1 MPGSNLSLIE
11 KLLDALN
18 MSGSVRTASSVII
31 ALGVI
36 LICGFLMTRLTKL
49 LKLPNVTAYII
60 TGILIG
66 PSVINVIP
74 QGFIDNTD
82 FLSDIALAFIA
93 FTAGQFFKVSEL
105 KKAGWKVV
113 IITLFEALAAFIIV
127 FVLCKFAFRLTTAF
141 SLVLAAL
148 SSATAPASTM
158 MTIKQTK
165 AKGDYVNTLLEV
177 VALDDVV
184 TLILYSVA
192 ISICMALT
200 NGGKVGFME
209 VGWPIIEN
217 IICLLLGFIFGFVLR
232 FLISSKRT
240 TDNRLIIVVAVLLL
254 FCGVCSLFGQSPLL
268 GCMAIGMVYTNTAKN
283 EEKLFAQVNYFIPPI
298 MLLFF
303 VRSGMTFSFSAF
315 TTSSTF
321 AVVPLVVI
329 AIVYF
334 FARIAGKYGGAFL
347 GGLVTRAPAKTRN
360 FLGLGLIPQAGVAIG
375 LAAMGSRIFES
386 NGLPMEATALTTII
400 LASSILY
407 ELIGPGCAKLGLF
420 LSHSYGH
427 EDINAVAP
435 ESEVK
440 GEVVGDDAS
449 SKEID
454 LLAAQINHLS
464 KEITPLE
471 PEEAAEQA
479 FTEAAEEYENENY
492 SRNYRKFVNRK

>member
-1 MPGSNLSLIE
+1 MEETNLSLIE

-18 MSGSVRTASSVII
+18 ITGGVRTASSIII

-60 TGILIG
+60 TGVLIG

-74 QGFIDNTD
+74 QEFIVRTD

-105 KKAGWKVV
+105 KKAGWKVIV
-113 IITLFEALAAFIIV
+113 ITLFEAIMAFALV
-127 FVLCKFAFRLTTAF
+127 FVVSYLLTHKAAF

-148 SSATAPASTM
+148 ASATAPASTM

-200 NGGKVGFME
+200 NGGQVGFME

-217 IICLLLGFIFGFVLR
+217 IICLVIGFAFGFVLR

-283 EEKLFAQVNYFIPPI
+283 EDKLFAQVNYFIPPI

-303 VRSGMTFSFSAF
+303 VRSGMNFSFTAF
-315 TTSSTF
+315 TSTSDF

-334 FARIAGKYGGAFL
+334 FIRIAGKYGGAFL

-375 LAAMGSRIFES
+375 LAAMGARIFES
-386 NGLPMEATALTTII
+386 SGMTMEATALTTII

-407 ELIGPGCAKLGLF
+407 ELIGPGCAKLGLY

-427 EDINAVAP
+427 DSIDADAPVEDI
-435 ESEVK
+435 K
-440 GEVVGDDAS
+440 HEVVASEGS

-454 LLAAQINHLS
+454 TLVAQISHIS
-464 KEITPLE
+464 KEIKPLE
-471 PEEAAEQA
+471 PEEAAEEA
-479 FTEAAEEYENENY
+479 FTEAAEEYENEVFI
-492 SRNYRKFVNRK
+492 RNHRGFINRK

>member
-1 MPGSNLSLIE
+1 MEETTNLSLIE

-18 MSGSVRTASSVII
+18 ITGGVRTASSIII

-49 LKLPNVTAYII
+49 LKLPNVTAYIV

-66 PSVINVIP
+66 PCVINLIP
-74 QGFIDNTD
+74 RDFIKGTD
-82 FLSDIALAFIA
+82 FISDIALAFIA

-105 KKAGWKVV
+105 KKAGLKVV
-113 IITLFEALAAFIIV
+113 VITLFEALSAFIII
-127 FVLCKFAFRLTTAF
+127 FILCFFAFRLSVSF

-200 NGGKVGFME
+200 GGGKIGFTE
-209 VGWPIIEN
+209 VGWPIIQN
-217 IICLLLGFIFGFVLR
+217 LICLVIGFAFGFALR
-232 FLISSKRT
+232 FLISSRRT

-268 GCMAIGMVYTNTAKN
+268 GCMAIGMVYTNTAKD

-298 MLLFF
+298 MLIFF
-303 VRSGMTFSFSAF
+303 VRSGMNFDFGAF
-315 TTSSTF
+315 TSTSSF
-321 AVVPLVVI
+321 AAVPLVVI

-334 FARIAGKYGGAFL
+334 FARIAGKYGGAYL
-347 GGLVTRAPAKTRN
+347 GGLITRAPKKTRN

-375 LAAMGSRIFES
+375 LAAMGSRIFET
-386 NGLPMEATALTTII
+386 NGFNAEATALTTII

-407 ELIGPGCAKLGLF
+407 ELIGPGSAKLGLY

-427 EDINAVAP
+427 EDINEVAP
-435 ESEVK
+435 ITEAKQEDPTSSKQVDILVAQINK
-440 GEVVGDDAS
+440 I
-449 SKEID
+449 SKEI
-454 LLAAQINHLS
+454 
-464 KEITPLE
+464 KELE
-471 PEEAAEQA
+471 PEEKDEEA
-479 FTEAAEEYENENY
+479 FNEAAEEYESENY
-492 SRNYRKFVNRK
+492 IHNRRGFINRK